1 LTQHVTTLA
10 TIGAGNIGTNVALA
24 AISAGYDVVLSNSR
38 GPESLADVIRELGP
52 KARAATAEEAA
63 AAGDIVLLA
72 VPLKSIGDVPVEPLA
87 GKVVLDANNY
97 YPQRDGRIASLDANQ
112 TTTSELLQAHLPDSY
127 VVKAFN
133 NIPAAQIP
141 TDGGPQ
147 GAPGRRALPIA
158 GNNAEA
164 KATVVALLDDFGYDA
179 VDLGPLSESWR
190 VERDTLAYVKRT
202 TADELRDLAARTER
216 VQQV

>member
-1 LTQHVTTLA
+1 MMDVTTLA

-38 GPESLADVIRELGP
+38 GPESLSSVIKELGP
-52 KARAATAEEAA
+52 MARAATMEEAA
-63 AAGDIVLLA
+63 AAGDIVLVA
-72 VPLKSIGDVPVEPLA
+72 IPLKSIGDIPVKPLA

-97 YPQRDGRIASLDANQ
+97 YPERDGRIASLDANE
-112 TTTSELLQAHLPDSY
+112 TTTSELLQAHLPDSH

-133 NIPAAQIP
+133 SIYAAQIP
-141 TDGGPQ
+141 TDGGPK

-158 GNNAEA
+158 GDDADA
-164 KATVVALLDDFGYDA
+164 KVTAAALIDDFGYDA

-190 VERDTLAYVKRT
+190 VERDTLAYGQVT
-202 TADELRDLAARTER
+202 TSDELRDLAARTER
-216 VQQV
+216 VQQA